1 MKHAK
6 SKSHRNEK
14 NYKSKK
20 TSPYIADDS
29 FMPRRGDY
37 DLLRINL
44 GITGQGN
51 RVDPEPP
58 NNYDW
63 LDAA

>member
-1 MKHAK
+1 MKHTRL
-6 SKSHRNEK
+6 KSHRNEK
-14 NYKSKK
+14 NRKYKKA
-20 TSPYIADDS
+20 SPYTTDDS

-44 GITGQGN
+44 GLTGQGN
-51 RVDPEPP
+51 RVESEPP
-58 NNYDW
+58 NTYDW